1 MLGPIRSLSDWRDR
15 PSVFPDLAV
24 NKTCATGK
32 EEGGAMYLLLAV
44 LVLCL
49 GTVGVLVI
57 RRVGSENFPHGRAY
71 WRVLAKCSAAAAVVG
86 LLSSLA

>member
-1 MLGPIRSLSDWRDR
+1 
-15 PSVFPDLAV
+15 
-24 NKTCATGK
+24 
-32 EEGGAMYLLLAV
+32 MYLLLAV

-71 WRVLAKCSAAAAVVG
+71 WRVLAKCSAVAAVVG